1 MVVKWVVWLV
11 DLRAVR
17 KDFELVAWKEQRMGC
32 NSAFGLVVEWDETTV
47 YVVVAQRAA
56 LMVE

>member
-1 MVVKWVVWLV
+1 MV